1 VQRAGEPLMGIAIW
15 CDVKDK
21 GHPFDEREAIIV
33 NPDGDARYF
42 CQAHCIPAFVTAFH
56 TARIAGESGIFLPT
70 LGGKFTVMPDDR
82 QPAHESQ
89 PGHGTPRKDTPD
101 DGDPRK
107 TTPDNGTARNGT
119 LGAGA
124 ARKGALAEGTPPPG
138 ANRKAAQAIADLLEQ
153 QTRPGVGKPASAT
166 YGGRA

>member
-1 VQRAGEPLMGIAIW
+1 MGIAIW

-33 NPDGDARYF
+33 NPESDARYF

-82 QPAHESQ
+82 QPEQDSQ
-89 PGHGTPRKDTPD
+89 PGHSTPRKDTQ
-101 DGDPRK
+101 DGDAPLK
-107 TTPDNGTARNGT
+107 TTPDSGTARKGAPGDGT
-119 LGAGA
+119 AP
-124 ARKGALAEGTPPPG
+124 KGALAEGTQPPR
-138 ANRKAAQAIADLLEQ
+138 ANRDAAQAIADLLEQ
-153 QTRPGVGKPASAT
+153 ETRPSASKAASAN
-166 YGGRA
+166 YGRRA